1 MLSMFVVGGF
11 AGAMG
16 FKHIGYAATIPLAG
30 VLIVL
35 AIVPLV
41 DDLRAQVYRLDR

>member
-1 MLSMFVVGGF
+1 MLAMFVVGGIT
-11 AGAMG
+11 GAMG
-16 FKHIGYAATIPLAG
+16 FKHIGYAATVPLAG

-41 DDLRAQVYRLDR
+41 DDLREQVYRLDR